1 MTESSSLRL
10 LTADL
15 LAELEQRLRDL
26 DAPVTRIWRPGLSDD
41 QMDDLTAPIG
51 LTLSTEARAWWRWHD
66 GVEPGWPHT
75 AIGDGWVPLSLAEAV
90 RQVAVYRSISRV
102 EVDAGGY
109 HDRRSVWLKSWIAL
123 CGNASA
129 ERLACECAVP
139 VGAPSPAIYFDP
151 EGNDEPEIPKAASIG
166 EVVHVWFDALDD
178 GTWHIDPATGDF
190 ALVDAEVL
198 QAKGP
203 DVADLL

>member
-1 MTESSSLRL
+1 MIESSSPRL

-15 LAELEQRLRDL
+15 LAELEQRLRAL
-26 DAPVTRIWRPGLSDD
+26 GAPITRILRPGLSDD
-41 QMDDLTAPIG
+41 QMDELTGPIG

-66 GVEPGWPHT
+66 GAEPGGRHT
-75 AIGDGWVPLSLAEAV
+75 AIGDGWVPLPLAEAV
-90 RQVAVYRSISRV
+90 RSALVYRGISTV
-102 EVDAGGY
+102 EIDADGN
-109 HDRRSVWLKSWIAL
+109 DNRSSVWLDSWIAL

-139 VGAPSPAIYFDP
+139 AGEPSPAIYFEP
-151 EGNDEPEIPKAASIG
+151 LSNDDPEIPKAASIG

-190 ALVDAEVL
+190 AVVDVETL
-198 QAKGP
+198 EAKGP
-203 DVADLL
+203 DIADLL